1 LQFHFGLHIFAVLL
15 EARVSPSL
23 EMRLQFRLVELDQI
37 YQLDMHLVFVRNL
50 VVLFMHLAQLK
61 RLIDEN
67 NSWNADNAPEM
78 IHAHAYILLLPA
90 YVEILETGPGV
101 GED

>member
-1 LQFHFGLHIFAVLL
+1 M
-15 EARVSPSL
+15 SPSL
-23 EMRLQFRLVELDQI
+23 EMRLQFRPVELDQI

-90 YVEILETGPGV
+90 LCRNLGNWG
-101 GED
+101 